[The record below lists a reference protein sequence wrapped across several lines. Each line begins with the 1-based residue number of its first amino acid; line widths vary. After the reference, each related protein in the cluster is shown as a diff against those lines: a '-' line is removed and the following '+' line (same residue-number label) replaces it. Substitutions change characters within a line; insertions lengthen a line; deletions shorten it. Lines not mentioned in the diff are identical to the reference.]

1 MRIVFVLTIALCAP
15 SFGAL
20 AQQKPYSGVNNTV
33 YNMYLKPVSEG
44 YFTFKD
50 LPPNMQQTRSA
61 HSLLLCQEMSNAISF
76 GKRLALGLSPD
87 AAVADIRFNL
97 NGKSVCAW
105 GQSGRPLTSR
115 AIAVRGDDSG
125 RRIVVMQWT
134 DNAGGI
140 YYTGVPLS
148 MIPSVAGDDD

>member
-1 MRIVFVLTIALCAP
+1 MRPVLAFAIAFCALP
-15 SFGAL
+15 LAAS
-20 AQQKPYSGVNNTV
+20 AQQRPYTGVNNTI
-33 YNMYLKPVSEG
+33 YNMYLKPVPEG

-50 LPPNMQQTRSA
+50 LPTNMQQTRPS

-76 GKRLALGLSPD
+76 GKRLALGLSHD
-87 AAVADIRFNL
+87 EAVDDIRLDL

-105 GQSGRPLTSR
+105 GRTGRQLTSR
-115 AIAVRGDDSG
+115 AIAVRGDDAG

-148 MIPSVAGDDD
+148 MIPSVAGDED